1 MFRGQKWYVF
11 FSGMQLVLGL
21 ALWAG
26 FYAFVPADTFTC
38 CGRATAVVETTGRLP
53 GCLLLFLFLLAASYL
68 ASLYR
73 FSFGKGGYYIIF
85 DIPFCIAA
93 LLLVSPAAAVAI
105 AVFVTGAD
113 SLRRLRQKTYKRA
126 IILTRFVSTAG
137 NRMLRFGL
145 GWMAFV
151 AAGGDSRHFAGV
163 ENLVPLLLFIV
174 VFFLSNN
181 LFFLLEEYAKSE
193 DLMLYWKEALAYD
206 LPFTLIIL
214 ILGYMLSVAAVS
226 SGIWQALLMSVF
238 VLMAAFVSSKWTKTR
253 FELENR
259 LEELTILRE
268 AGMAAASN
276 LDVMPMV
283 EAFTRTMSKYL
294 PADGIAVIFCQRYSS
309 TVYVVQVEGEK
320 SRSTYHSGEMGFNA
334 DKLPLSEA
342 SKKLGERLYE
352 FLQPLETA
360 PFMIPPSVFGLPLL
374 HGGEP
379 FGGIVLYSYKE
390 GVDFRRW
397 TELLGNCSRSLVVG
411 LENCFLHLQAI
422 QDPLTELYNR
432 SYFLYR
438 LEEELSFSARHRAP
452 FGLLMLDLD
461 DFKAVNDHMG
471 HATGDNVL
479 RRIGDILR
487 NETRREDVPARYGGD
502 EFIVLLLGCPLESA
516 REKAERI
523 RERLVAKAL
532 PKEDAGGLSIGCS
545 VGMLHSDSFRGERDV
560 PTLLRRLDD
569 ALYQAKQSGKNKVVI
584 SE

>member
-11 FSGMQLVLGL
+11 FSVMQLVLGV
-21 ALWAG
+21 ALWASY
-26 FYAFVPADTFTC
+26 YAFARADTFSIS
-38 CGRATAVVETTGRLP
+38 GRAALVDAIGGVSGYWL
-53 GCLLLFLFLLAASYL
+53 LLLFLLLASYL
-68 ASLYR
+68 ASIYR

-105 AVFVTGAD
+105 AVFVSGAD
-113 SLRRLRQKTYKRA
+113 SLRRLRQKTYEKTV
-126 IILTRFVSTAG
+126 ILTRFISTAG

-145 GWMAFV
+145 AWLAFV
-151 AAGGDSRHFAGV
+151 VVGGNIHHFGSV
-163 ENLVPLLLFIV
+163 GNLLPLLFFLI

-181 LFFLLEEYAKSE
+181 LFFLLEEYAKSG
-193 DLMLYWKEALAYD
+193 DLRLYWKEAMVYD
-206 LPFTLIIL
+206 LPFTLVIL
-214 ILGYMLSVAAVS
+214 TLGYLLSLVAVS
-226 SGIWQALLMSVF
+226 VGIWQAMLMSVF
-238 VLMAAFVSSKWTKTR
+238 VLMAAFVSSKWTRTR

-259 LEELTILRE
+259 LKELTILGE

-309 TVYVVQVEGEK
+309 TIYIVQVEGDK
-320 SRSTYHSGEMGFNA
+320 SRSTYHSGERGFSS
-334 DKLPLSEA
+334 DHLPLSEA
-342 SKKLGERLYE
+342 SKKLGERLFEY
-352 FLQPLETA
+352 LQPLETA
-360 PFMIPPSVFGLPLL
+360 PFIIPPSIFGLPLL

-379 FGGIVLYSYKE
+379 FGGIVLYSYQE
-390 GVDFRRW
+390 GVDFENW

-471 HATGDNVL
+471 HASGDNVL
-479 RRIGDILR
+479 RKIGDILR

-502 EFIVLLLGCPLESA
+502 EFIILLLGCPMDSA
-516 REKAERI
+516 IEKAERI
-523 RERLVAKAL
+523 RERLVARAL
-532 PKEDAGGLSIGCS
+532 PKEEAGGLTIGCS
-545 VGMLHSDSFRGERDV
+545 VGMLHSDSLRGERDV

-569 ALYQAKQSGKNKVVI
+569 ALYRAKQSGKNKVVI
-584 SE
+584 SD